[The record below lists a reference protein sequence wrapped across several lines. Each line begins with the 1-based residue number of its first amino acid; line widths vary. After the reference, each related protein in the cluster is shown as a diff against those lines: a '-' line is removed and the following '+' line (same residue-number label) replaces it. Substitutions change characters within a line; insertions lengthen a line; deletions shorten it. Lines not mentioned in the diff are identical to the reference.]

1 MQHAA
6 WSTQR
11 ATFERMRM
19 RTMTLAISSAESDVS
34 ACDCFMT
41 RRTTRARRPHAA
53 CRVHAA
59 CTPRACRVHIGW
71 RVVRPRGRCMDRWTL
86 RGTWDGGVSPT
97 YLHDEGHVPH
107 IPARSME
114 RADALGLV
122 SLEVPAAP
130 RVPTVGYRLRACMQG
145 CVRERARASGRACAA
160 VVRRT
165 AVLRRNARAF
175 ARVRRRVRWH
185 ALWPM

>member
-1 MQHAA
+1 
-6 WSTQR
+6 
-11 ATFERMRM
+11 M

-41 RRTTRARRPHAA
+41 HRTTRARRPHAA
-53 CRVHAA
+53 CTSDDARAPAA
-59 CTPRACRVHIGW
+59 WARCAPARAHCAPTRALHGQVDAA
-71 RVVRPRGRCMDRWTL
+71 RQV
-86 RGTWDGGVSPT
+86 GGVSPT

-145 CVRERARASGRACAA
+145 CARFGAGLLFRRAPHGRSA
-160 VVRRT
+160 T
-165 AVLRRNARAF
+165 QF
-175 ARVRRRVRWH
+175 ARVRACDGMRCGQRDACYGR
-185 ALWPM
+185 PQKPPRID